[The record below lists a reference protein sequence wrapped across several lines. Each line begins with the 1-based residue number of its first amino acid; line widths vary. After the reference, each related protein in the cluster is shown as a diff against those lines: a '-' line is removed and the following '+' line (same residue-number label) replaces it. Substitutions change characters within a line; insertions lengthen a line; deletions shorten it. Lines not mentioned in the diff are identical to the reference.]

1 MISDAKDID
10 IDSLGEEGFAGMSD
24 FAEKLTLFKGGFM

>member
-24 FAEKLTLFKGGFM
+24 FAEKLTLFKEGFM